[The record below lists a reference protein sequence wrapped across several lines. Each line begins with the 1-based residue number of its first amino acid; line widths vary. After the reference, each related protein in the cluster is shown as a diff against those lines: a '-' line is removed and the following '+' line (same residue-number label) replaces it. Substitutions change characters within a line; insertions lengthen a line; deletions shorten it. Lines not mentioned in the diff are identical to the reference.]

1 MRTINSK
8 SRKVEEGWSLEAAE
22 EIWEVRN
29 GEAGEDRLRVLI
41 GLGRTMVVDLSPPG
55 LFFRTAME
63 EETEKNT

>member
-8 SRKVEEGWSLEAAE
+8 SRKVEESMSLEAAE

-41 GLGRTMVVDLSPPG
+41 GLGRAMAVDLSPPG
-55 LFFRTAME
+55 LFLGTAW
-63 EETEKNT
+63 N